1 MAHFFFTKWARLFV
15 AISRK
20 SRCLA
25 HLAHFFYIN
34 IKFFLILYIIK

>member
-1 MAHFFFTKWARLFV
+1 MGILFV

-25 HLAHFFYIN
+25 HLAHFFLIN
-34 IKFFLILYIIK
+34 IKNFFILYIIK